1 MKMLT
6 GNGDTV
12 VVYSTTTRYFWLTG
26 WVRCH
31 GVTTAD
37 FVFFTKVADD
47 GDQFYRASVPL

>member
-6 GNGDTV
+6 GNGESV
-12 VVYSTTTRYFWLTG
+12 VIYSTTTRYFWLTG

-37 FVFFTKVADD
+37 AVD
-47 GDQFYRASVPL
+47 GDQWYRASVPL